1 MHNPGIGGWERIR
14 RTSWL
19 HTAFILLR
27 DNATSSNLI
36 GLMGA
41 GCALCLLLGLPASQ
55 NWNIR
60 LPFYLVIFVWAMLR
74 PRIALYLMAFAV
86 PWGSLDTMDVAG
98 LHLNAVDILLLPL
111 SVGWLLSFIT
121 PSPGRPQGLHTQSP
135 GLRPH
140 IYPTPTRY
148 SAQLQNLASE
158 STPGVGPCDRSR
170 SPVPTY
176 LIWAIMLWLGTMLL
190 SMTAAINISSSLK
203 EIIKWLEFLVLL
215 LLGSQYIRTRQ
226 HIWTLVTLI
235 CLAGITQACFG
246 YMQAAFALGPV
257 SFIRDT
263 SLRVYGTFDQ
273 PNPYAGY
280 INIPLSIALALLLL
294 GSNWTTRI
302 PAALTVVLLAAAEY
316 LTQSRGGEL
325 AIAIALLFIVLVGMP
340 RLRKI
345 LVLLIPAGL
354 ALVELFFAG
363 WIPTYV
369 LNPLL
374 KNLGLIQISFTFP
387 TTEDFSTAE
396 RLAHWIAGIR
406 MFLSHPLL
414 GVGIGNY
421 PDAYSRYFITIF
433 INSLGHAH
441 NYYINIAAETGAVG
455 LTAYLL
461 FLMAMFVAGG
471 SAYSSIHKRYQV
483 QVQSSGST
491 PKPTVLP
498 PFGTHNKLLLLLQPW
513 QMVVYYQPKGA
524 RACLH
529 LLQNDRAL
537 ALGLLAALLS
547 ICAHNLVDDLY
558 VHSMTNLI
566 ALLLV
571 ALIRLEGGIAKTM
584 VSEDR
589 HFDYTAIKA

>member
-1 MHNPGIGGWERIR
+1 MHNPAIGGWERIR
-14 RTSWL
+14 RFSWL
-19 HTAFILLR
+19 HTASIFLR

-36 GLMGA
+36 GLIGA

-60 LPFYLVIFVWAMLR
+60 LPFYLVIFVWAILR

-98 LHLNAVDILLLPL
+98 LHLNAADILLLPL
-111 SVGWLLSFIT
+111 SVGWLLSFVT
-121 PSPGRPQGLHTQSP
+121 LPK
-135 GLRPH
+135 
-140 IYPTPTRY
+140 
-148 SAQLQNLASE
+148 
-158 STPGVGPCDRSR
+158 STPGIGPCDRSR

-176 LIWAIMLWLGTMLL
+176 LVWAILLWLGTMLL
-190 SMTAAINISSSLK
+190 SMTAAINITSSLK

-235 CLAGITQACFG
+235 CLAGITQACYG
-246 YMQAAFALGPV
+246 YMQAAFDLGPV

-325 AIAIALLFIVLVGMP
+325 ALAIALLFIVMVGMP
-340 RLRKI
+340 RLRKM
-345 LVLLIPAGL
+345 LLLLIPAGL
-354 ALVELFFAG
+354 ALIELFLAG
-363 WIPTYV
+363 WIPTSV
-369 LNPLL
+369 LNPVLR
-374 KNLGLIQISFTFP
+374 NLGLIQISFTFP
-387 TTEDFSTAE
+387 TTQDFSTAE

-471 SAYSSIHKRYQV
+471 SAYQSIHKRYQV
-483 QVQSSGST
+483 QVQTSGST
-491 PKPTVLP
+491 PKPRVLP
-498 PFGTHNKLLLLLQPW
+498 PFGINNKLLLLVQPW
-513 QMVVYYQPKGA
+513 QMVEYYRPKSIHA
-524 RACLH
+524 HRH

-537 ALGLLAALLS
+537 AIGLLAALIS

-566 ALLLV
+566 VLLLI
-571 ALIRLEGGIAKTM
+571 ALIRLEEVTPKTT

>member
-1 MHNPGIGGWERIR
+1 MHNPAIGGWERIR
-14 RTSWL
+14 RFSWL
-19 HTAFILLR
+19 HTASIFLR

-36 GLMGA
+36 GLIGA

-60 LPFYLVIFVWAMLR
+60 LPFYLVIFVWAILR

-98 LHLNAVDILLLPL
+98 LHLNAADI
-111 SVGWLLSFIT
+111 
-121 PSPGRPQGLHTQSP
+121 
-135 GLRPH
+135 
-140 IYPTPTRY
+140 
-148 SAQLQNLASE
+148 
-158 STPGVGPCDRSR
+158 
-170 SPVPTY
+170 
-176 LIWAIMLWLGTMLL
+176 
-190 SMTAAINISSSLK
+190 
-203 EIIKWLEFLVLL
+203 L

-235 CLAGITQACFG
+235 CLAGITQACYG
-246 YMQAAFALGPV
+246 YMQAAFDLGPV

-263 SLRVYGTFDQ
+263 NLRVYGTFDQ

-280 INIPLSIALALLLL
+280 INIPLSIVLALLLL

-325 AIAIALLFIVLVGMP
+325 ALAIALLFIVMVGMP
-340 RLRKI
+340 RLRKM
-345 LVLLIPAGL
+345 LLLLIPAGL
-354 ALVELFFAG
+354 ALIELFLAG
-363 WIPTYV
+363 WIPTSV
-369 LNPLL
+369 LNPVL

-471 SAYSSIHKRYQV
+471 SAYQSIHKRYQV
-483 QVQSSGST
+483 QVQTSGST
-491 PKPTVLP
+491 PKPRVLP
-498 PFGTHNKLLLLLQPW
+498 PFGINNKLLFLVQPW
-513 QMVVYYQPKGA
+513 QMVEYYRPKSIHA
-524 RACLH
+524 HRH

-537 ALGLLAALLS
+537 AIGLLAALIS

-566 ALLLV
+566 VLLLI
-571 ALIRLEGGIAKTM
+571 ALIRLEEVTPKTT

>member
-1 MHNPGIGGWERIR
+1 MHNPAIGGWERIR
-14 RTSWL
+14 RFSWL
-19 HTAFILLR
+19 HTASIFLR

-36 GLMGA
+36 GLIGA

-60 LPFYLVIFVWAMLR
+60 LPFYLVIFVWAILR

-98 LHLNAVDILLLPL
+98 LHLNAADILLLPL
-111 SVGWLLSFIT
+111 SVGWLLSFVT
-121 PSPGRPQGLHTQSP
+121 LPK
-135 GLRPH
+135 
-140 IYPTPTRY
+140 
-148 SAQLQNLASE
+148 
-158 STPGVGPCDRSR
+158 STPGIGPCDRSR

-176 LIWAIMLWLGTMLL
+176 LVWAILLWLGTMLL
-190 SMTAAINISSSLK
+190 SMTAAINIASSLK

-235 CLAGITQACFG
+235 CLAGITQACYG
-246 YMQAAFALGPV
+246 YMQAAFDLGPV

-325 AIAIALLFIVLVGMP
+325 ALAIALLFIVMVGMP
-340 RLRKI
+340 RLRKM
-345 LVLLIPAGL
+345 LLLLIPAGL
-354 ALVELFFAG
+354 ALIELFLAG
-363 WIPTYV
+363 WIPTSV
-369 LNPLL
+369 LNPVLR
-374 KNLGLIQISFTFP
+374 NLGLIQISFTFP
-387 TTEDFSTAE
+387 TTQDFSTAE
-396 RLAHWIAGIR
+396 RLAHWIAGIH

-414 GVGIGNY
+414 GVGIGND

-471 SAYSSIHKRYQV
+471 SAYQSIHKRYQV
-483 QVQSSGST
+483 QVQTSGST
-491 PKPTVLP
+491 PKPRVLP
-498 PFGTHNKLLLLLQPW
+498 PFGINNKLLLLVQPW
-513 QMVVYYQPKGA
+513 QMVEYYRPKSIHA
-524 RACLH
+524 HRH

-537 ALGLLAALLS
+537 AIGLLAALIS

-566 ALLLV
+566 VLLLI
-571 ALIRLEGGIAKTM
+571 ALIRLEEVTPKTT

>member
-1 MHNPGIGGWERIR
+1 MHNPAIGGWERIR
-14 RTSWL
+14 RFSWL
-19 HTAFILLR
+19 HTASIFLR

-36 GLMGA
+36 GLIGA

-60 LPFYLVIFVWAMLR
+60 LPFYLVIFVWAILR

-98 LHLNAVDILLLPL
+98 LHLNAADILLLPL
-111 SVGWLLSFIT
+111 SVGWLLSFVT
-121 PSPGRPQGLHTQSP
+121 LPK
-135 GLRPH
+135 
-140 IYPTPTRY
+140 
-148 SAQLQNLASE
+148 
-158 STPGVGPCDRSR
+158 STPGIGPCDRSR

-176 LIWAIMLWLGTMLL
+176 LVWAILLWLGTMLL
-190 SMTAAINISSSLK
+190 SMTAAITITSSLK
-203 EIIKWLEFLVLL
+203 EKIKWLEFLVLL

-235 CLAGITQACFG
+235 CLAGITQACYG
-246 YMQAAFALGPV
+246 YMQAAFDLGPV

-325 AIAIALLFIVLVGMP
+325 ALAIALLFIVMVGMP
-340 RLRKI
+340 RLRKM
-345 LVLLIPAGL
+345 LLLLIPAGL
-354 ALVELFFAG
+354 ALIELFLAG
-363 WIPTYV
+363 WIPTSV
-369 LNPLL
+369 LNPVLR
-374 KNLGLIQISFTFP
+374 NLGLIQISFTFP
-387 TTEDFSTAE
+387 TTQDFSTAE
-396 RLAHWIAGIR
+396 RLAHWIAGIH

-471 SAYSSIHKRYQV
+471 SAYQSIHKRYQV
-483 QVQSSGST
+483 QVQTSGST
-491 PKPTVLP
+491 PKPRVLP
-498 PFGTHNKLLLLLQPW
+498 PFGINNKLLLLVQPW
-513 QMVVYYQPKGA
+513 QMVEYYRPKSIHA
-524 RACLH
+524 HRH

-537 ALGLLAALLS
+537 AIGLLAALIS

-566 ALLLV
+566 VLLLI
-571 ALIRLEGGIAKTM
+571 ALIRLEEVTPKTT

>member
-1 MHNPGIGGWERIR
+1 
-14 RTSWL
+14 
-19 HTAFILLR
+19 
-27 DNATSSNLI
+27 
-36 GLMGA
+36 
-41 GCALCLLLGLPASQ
+41 
-55 NWNIR
+55 
-60 LPFYLVIFVWAMLR
+60 
-74 PRIALYLMAFAV
+74 MAFAV

-98 LHLNAVDILLLPL
+98 LHLNAADILLLPL
-111 SVGWLLSFIT
+111 SVGWLLSFVT
-121 PSPGRPQGLHTQSP
+121 LPK
-135 GLRPH
+135 
-140 IYPTPTRY
+140 
-148 SAQLQNLASE
+148 
-158 STPGVGPCDRSR
+158 STPGIGPCDRSR

-176 LIWAIMLWLGTMLL
+176 LVWAILLWLGTMLL
-190 SMTAAINISSSLK
+190 SMTAAINITSSLK

-235 CLAGITQACFG
+235 CLAGITQACYG
-246 YMQAAFALGPV
+246 YMQAAFDLGPV

-325 AIAIALLFIVLVGMP
+325 ALAIALLFIVMVGMP
-340 RLRKI
+340 RLRKM
-345 LVLLIPAGL
+345 LLLLIPAGL
-354 ALVELFFAG
+354 ALIELFLAG
-363 WIPTYV
+363 WIPTSV
-369 LNPLL
+369 LNPVLR
-374 KNLGLIQISFTFP
+374 NLGLIQISFTFP
-387 TTEDFSTAE
+387 TTQDFSTAE
-396 RLAHWIAGIR
+396 RLAHWIAGIH

-471 SAYSSIHKRYQV
+471 SAYQSIHKRYQV
-483 QVQSSGST
+483 QVQTSGST
-491 PKPTVLP
+491 PKPRVLP
-498 PFGTHNKLLLLLQPW
+498 PFGINNKLLLLVQPW
-513 QMVVYYQPKGA
+513 QMVEYYRPKSIHA
-524 RACLH
+524 HRH

-537 ALGLLAALLS
+537 AIGLLAALIS

-566 ALLLV
+566 VLLLI
-571 ALIRLEGGIAKTM
+571 ALIRLEEVTPKTT

>member
-1 MHNPGIGGWERIR
+1 MHNPAIGGWERIR
-14 RTSWL
+14 RFSWL
-19 HTAFILLR
+19 HTASIFLR

-36 GLMGA
+36 GLIGA

-60 LPFYLVIFVWAMLR
+60 LPFYLVIFVWAILR

-98 LHLNAVDILLLPL
+98 LHLNAAEILLLPL
-111 SVGWLLSFIT
+111 SVGWLLSFVT
-121 PSPGRPQGLHTQSP
+121 LPK
-135 GLRPH
+135 
-140 IYPTPTRY
+140 
-148 SAQLQNLASE
+148 
-158 STPGVGPCDRSR
+158 STPGIGPCDRSR

-176 LIWAIMLWLGTMLL
+176 LVWAILLWLGTMLL
-190 SMTAAINISSSLK
+190 SMTAAINIASSLK

-235 CLAGITQACFG
+235 CLAGITQACYG
-246 YMQAAFALGPV
+246 YMQAAFDLGPV

-325 AIAIALLFIVLVGMP
+325 ALAIALLFIVMVGMP
-340 RLRKI
+340 RLRKM
-345 LVLLIPAGL
+345 LLLLIPAGL
-354 ALVELFFAG
+354 ALIELFLAG
-363 WIPTYV
+363 WIPTSV
-369 LNPLL
+369 LNPVLR
-374 KNLGLIQISFTFP
+374 NLGLIQISFTFP
-387 TTEDFSTAE
+387 TTQDFSTAE
-396 RLAHWIAGIR
+396 RLAHWIAGIH

-471 SAYSSIHKRYQV
+471 SAYQSIHKRYQV
-483 QVQSSGST
+483 QVQTSGST
-491 PKPTVLP
+491 PKPRVLP
-498 PFGTHNKLLLLLQPW
+498 PFGINNKLLLLVQPW
-513 QMVVYYQPKGA
+513 QMVEYYRPKSIHA
-524 RACLH
+524 HRH

-537 ALGLLAALLS
+537 AIGLLAALIS

-566 ALLLV
+566 VLLLI
-571 ALIRLEGGIAKTM
+571 ALIRLEEVTPKTT

>member
-1 MHNPGIGGWERIR
+1 MHNPAIGGWERIR
-14 RTSWL
+14 RFSWL
-19 HTAFILLR
+19 HTASIFLR

-36 GLMGA
+36 GLIGA

-60 LPFYLVIFVWAMLR
+60 LPFYLVIFVWAILR

-98 LHLNAVDILLLPL
+98 LHLNAADILLLPL
-111 SVGWLLSFIT
+111 SVGWLLSFVT
-121 PSPGRPQGLHTQSP
+121 LPK
-135 GLRPH
+135 
-140 IYPTPTRY
+140 
-148 SAQLQNLASE
+148 
-158 STPGVGPCDRSR
+158 STPGIGPCDRSR

-176 LIWAIMLWLGTMLL
+176 LVWAILLWLGTMLL
-190 SMTAAINISSSLK
+190 SMTAAINIASSLK

-235 CLAGITQACFG
+235 CLAGITQACYG
-246 YMQAAFALGPV
+246 YMQAAFDLGPV

-325 AIAIALLFIVLVGMP
+325 ALAIALLFIVMVGMP
-340 RLRKI
+340 RLRKM
-345 LVLLIPAGL
+345 LLLLIPAGL
-354 ALVELFFAG
+354 ALIELFLAG
-363 WIPTYV
+363 WIPTSV
-369 LNPLL
+369 LNPVLR
-374 KNLGLIQISFTFP
+374 NLGLIQISFTFP
-387 TTEDFSTAE
+387 TTQDFSTAE
-396 RLAHWIAGIR
+396 RLAHWIAGIH

-471 SAYSSIHKRYQV
+471 SAYQSIHKRYQV
-483 QVQSSGST
+483 QVQTSGST
-491 PKPTVLP
+491 PKPRVLP
-498 PFGTHNKLLLLLQPW
+498 PFGINNKLLLLVQPW
-513 QMVVYYQPKGA
+513 QMVEYYRPKSIHA
-524 RACLH
+524 HRH

-537 ALGLLAALLS
+537 AIGLLAALIS

-566 ALLLV
+566 VLLLI
-571 ALIRLEGGIAKTM
+571 ALIRLEEVTPKTT

>member
-1 MHNPGIGGWERIR
+1 MHNPAIGGWERIR
-14 RTSWL
+14 RFSWL
-19 HTAFILLR
+19 HTASIFLR

-36 GLMGA
+36 GLIGA

-60 LPFYLVIFVWAMLR
+60 LPFYLVIFVWAILR

-98 LHLNAVDILLLPL
+98 LHLNAADILLLPL
-111 SVGWLLSFIT
+111 SVGWLLSFVT
-121 PSPGRPQGLHTQSP
+121 LPK
-135 GLRPH
+135 
-140 IYPTPTRY
+140 
-148 SAQLQNLASE
+148 
-158 STPGVGPCDRSR
+158 STPGIGPCDRSR

-176 LIWAIMLWLGTMLL
+176 LVWAILLWLGTMLL
-190 SMTAAINISSSLK
+190 SMTAAITITSSLK

-235 CLAGITQACFG
+235 CLAGITQACYG
-246 YMQAAFALGPV
+246 YMQAAFDLGPV

-325 AIAIALLFIVLVGMP
+325 ALAIALLFIVMVGMP
-340 RLRKI
+340 RLRKM
-345 LVLLIPAGL
+345 LLLLIPAGL
-354 ALVELFFAG
+354 ALIELFLAG
-363 WIPTYV
+363 WIPTSV
-369 LNPLL
+369 LNPVLR
-374 KNLGLIQISFTFP
+374 NLGLIQISFTFP
-387 TTEDFSTAE
+387 TTQDFSTAE
-396 RLAHWIAGIR
+396 RLAHWIAGIH

-471 SAYSSIHKRYQV
+471 SAYQSIHKRYQV
-483 QVQSSGST
+483 QVQTSGST
-491 PKPTVLP
+491 PKPRVLP
-498 PFGTHNKLLLLLQPW
+498 PFGINNKLLLLVQPW
-513 QMVVYYQPKGA
+513 QMVEYYRPKSIHA
-524 RACLH
+524 HRH

-537 ALGLLAALLS
+537 AIGLLAALIS

-566 ALLLV
+566 VLLLI
-571 ALIRLEGGIAKTM
+571 ALIRLEEVTPKTT